1 MKPTVYRVLH
11 YPALIVETA
20 PTPDGFRHRFPSR
33 ALFKE
38 FVVKMR
44 RDGLATLQISGEP
57 GAFGVVVRL
66 PDGTFA
72 VGLAFAEWM
81 RDTRQEALDLAAE
94 LTGPGGTLEG
104 RYMLMI
110 ECDASEIGRA

>member
-1 MKPTVYRVLH
+1 MKPTVYRVFH

-33 ALFKE
+33 ALFKA

-44 RDGLATLQISGEP
+44 RDGFTTLPVSGEP

-66 PDGTFA
+66 PANTFA

-81 RDTRQEALDLAAE
+81 RDTRQEALDLSAE
-94 LTGPGGTLEG
+94 LTGPGGKLEG
-104 RYMLMI
+104 RDMLCF
-110 ECDASEIGRA
+110 ECDASQMGRA

>member
-1 MKPTVYRVLH
+1 MKPSVYRVFH
-11 YPALIVETA
+11 YPALISDTA
-20 PTPDGFRHRFPSR
+20 PTLDGFRNRLPSR
-33 ALFKE
+33 TLFKA

-44 RDGLATLQISGEP
+44 RDGFTTFQVSGEP

-104 RYMLMI
+104 RDMLCF
-110 ECDASEIGRA
+110 ECDASQVGRA